1 MEDIQNTAR
10 IQIQS
15 VINFLQELGY
25 TFYPNEKV
33 FESVSYE
40 TNKARKVVSF
50 NTAVRL
56 HNGGFTE
63 WHGYYFEYPFDNI
76 PVEWFAAAHK
86 AKIVHTAKLQHSK
99 KHNAIIVQNQM
110 VRFVEPENVSL
121 FIK

>member
-50 NTAVRL
+50 NTAIRL

-63 WHGYYFEYPFDNI
+63 WHGKYFNPPFDNI

-86 AKIVHTAKLQHSK
+86 AKIVHNAKLQHSK
-99 KHNAIIVQNQM
+99 KHNAIIVQNHM
-110 VRFVEPENVSL
+110 VRFCNQENISL